1 MYHAHPTTARMVRSA
16 HAPGRAASL
25 RGSGRRCTGAII
37 GALAVAAVMAVTPAA
52 AQERSVSD
60 SVRRAEVPIGLGDKV
75 VLRVWREPTWSDAF
89 PVDPSGDV
97 VLPRIGRM
105 RVAGMMPSALEDSV
119 RIRLATYLREPN
131 VDLIV
136 LRRVAVLGSVKKP
149 DVLFVEP
156 VTTLQ
161 DVIAQAGGLSEDGDV
176 NRIEIL
182 RGGERVPV
190 GRWRDVAS
198 RPATDIRSGDQI
210 VVGRKNWLSRNALA
224 AVSSIAVA
232 ASVLLSAIA
241 R

>member
-1 MYHAHPTTARMVRSA
+1 VSGIAHPSA
-16 HAPGRAASL
+16 IRAP
-25 RGSGRRCTGAII
+25 RRRGAITA
-37 GALAVAAVMAVTPAA
+37 ALALVAVTCVTPLR
-52 AQERSVSD
+52 AQP
-60 SVRRAEVPIGLGDKV
+60 RADVPIGLGDKV

-105 RVAGMMPSALEDSV
+105 RVVGMSPSALEDTV
-119 RIRLATYLREPN
+119 RTRLAAFLRDPN
-131 VDLIV
+131 VDVIV
-136 LRRVAVLGSVKKP
+136 LRRVAVLGAVKKP

-161 DVIAQAGGLSEDGDV
+161 DVIAQGGGLAEDGDP

-182 RGGERVPV
+182 RNGARIPV
-190 GRWRDVAS
+190 GPWKDAAG
-198 RPATDIRSGDQI
+198 RPASDLQSGDQV

-232 ASVLLSAIA
+232 ASVLLSALA

>member
-1 MYHAHPTTARMVRSA
+1 MSGIAHPSA
-16 HAPGRAASL
+16 IRAP
-25 RGSGRRCTGAII
+25 RRRGAITA
-37 GALAVAAVMAVTPAA
+37 ALALVAVTCVTPLR
-52 AQERSVSD
+52 AQPRVD
-60 SVRRAEVPIGLGDKV
+60 VPIGLGDKV

-105 RVAGMMPSALEDSV
+105 RVVGMSPSALEDTV
-119 RIRLATYLREPN
+119 RTRMAAFLRDPN
-131 VDLIV
+131 VDVIV
-136 LRRVAVLGSVKKP
+136 LRRVAVLGAVKKP

-156 VTTLQ
+156 VTTLR
-161 DVIAQAGGLSEDGDV
+161 DVIALGGGLAEDGDA

-182 RGGERVPV
+182 RNGARIPV
-190 GRWRDVAS
+190 GPWKDAAD
-198 RPATDIRSGDQI
+198 RPASDVQSGDQV

-232 ASVLLSAIA
+232 ASVLLSALA

>member
-1 MYHAHPTTARMVRSA
+1 VRRS
-16 HAPGRAASL
+16 
-25 RGSGRRCTGAII
+25 GAITC
-37 GALAVAAVMAVTPAA
+37 ALVLAAVMSVTSIG
-52 AQERSVSD
+52 AQERPTVG
-60 SVRRAEVPIGLGDKV
+60 SVRHVEVPIGLGDKV

-105 RVAGMMPSALEDSV
+105 RVVGMMPSVLEDSV
-119 RIRLATYLREPN
+119 RVRLATYLREPN

-136 LRRVAVLGSVKKP
+136 LRRVAVLGAVMKP

-156 VTTLQ
+156 VTSLQ
-161 DVIAQAGGLSEDGDV
+161 DVIAQAGGLHEDGDP

-182 RGGERVPV
+182 RGGQRVPV
-190 GRWRDVAS
+190 GRWKDVAS
-198 RPATDIRSGDQI
+198 RPATDLQSGDQV

-224 AVSSIAVA
+224 AVSSVAVA
-232 ASVLLSAIA
+232 ASVLLSALA